1 MSRNGMVGR
10 TLPKKLKEYRVVWE
24 IEVDAT
30 SPEDA
35 AEQATKIQRESD
47 GVFDVTDEKG
57 KTTRVDLAE

>member
-1 MSRNGMVGR
+1 MSRNGMVGK

-24 IEVDAT
+24 IDIDAT
-30 SPEDA
+30 SPQEA
-35 AEQATKIQRESD
+35 AEFAAKMQRESD